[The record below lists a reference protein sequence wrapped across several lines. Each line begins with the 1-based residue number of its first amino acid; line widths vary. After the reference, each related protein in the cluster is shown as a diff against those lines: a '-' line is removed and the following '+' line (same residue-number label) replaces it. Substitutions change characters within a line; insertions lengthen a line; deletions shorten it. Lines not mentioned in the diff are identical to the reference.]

1 MKRQEEER
9 MHALVDDFAGN
20 PEEFYTLV
28 AEEVKRRGLDG
39 VTFDWG
45 EEVESTKM
53 LRSGL
58 KARSLRVMYRSVRF
72 NFVAFQVGRSF
83 MIAVRKSFEHEPDK
97 AGFLHEALAAA
108 FEETVNRSTR
118 AALKRHLE
126 GKGRAVPA
134 SLTPEEVFL

>member
-1 MKRQEEER
+1 
-9 MHALVDDFAGN
+9 MHALVDDLSGN

-53 LRSGL
+53 LRSGM
-58 KARSLRVMYRSVRF
+58 KARTLRVMYRSVRF
-72 NFVAFQVGRSF
+72 SVLALQVGRSF
-83 MIAVRKSFEHEPDK
+83 LISVRKSFEHEPDK
-97 AGFLHEALAAA
+97 AGFLHEALAMA
-108 FEETVNRSTR
+108 FEETISRSTR
-118 AALKRHLE
+118 AALRRHLE

-134 SLTPEEVFL
+134 SLSPEEVFL

>member
-1 MKRQEEER
+1 
-9 MHALVDDFAGN
+9 MHALVDDFSGN
-20 PEEFYTLV
+20 PDEFYTLV

-53 LRSGL
+53 MRSGQ
-58 KARSLRVMYRSVRF
+58 KARTLRVSCRGVRF
-72 NFVAFQVGRSF
+72 SVLAFQVGRSF
-83 MIAVRKSFEHEPDK
+83 LISVRKTFEHEPDK

-108 FEETVNRSTR
+108 FEETVQRSAR

-126 GKGRAVPA
+126 GKGRAAPA
-134 SLTPEEVFL
+134 SLSPEEVFL